1 LIGDT
6 HDRLDALVTSLHDD
20 ENFKL
25 QDEGSIE
32 KYLGVDIAQVDGT
45 SFQLTQPFL
54 IERITQLLG
63 IDQGRTNE
71 KVDTCW

>member
-6 HDRLDALVTSLHDD
+6 QDRLNALVTSLHDGD
-20 ENFKL
+20 KNFVL
-25 QDEGSIE
+25 QDKGLID

-54 IERITQLLG
+54 IKRIT
-63 IDQGRTNE
+63 
-71 KVDTCW
+71 